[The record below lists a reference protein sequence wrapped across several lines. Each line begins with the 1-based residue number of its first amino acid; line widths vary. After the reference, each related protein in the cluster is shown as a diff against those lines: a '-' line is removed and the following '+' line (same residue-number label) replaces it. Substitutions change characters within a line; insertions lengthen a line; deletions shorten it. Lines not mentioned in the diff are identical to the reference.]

1 MLRKNLKTSI
11 LQRQNIGNGTAL
23 RERNYDLHTGSIF
36 GMTGR
41 ILYLFAGIIATSLP
55 ITGFIIYL
63 NRKKK
68 KPKKKKVKALVPT
81 N

>member
-1 MLRKNLKTSI
+1 
-11 LQRQNIGNGTAL
+11 
-23 RERNYDLHTGSIF
+23 
-36 GMTGR
+36 MTGR